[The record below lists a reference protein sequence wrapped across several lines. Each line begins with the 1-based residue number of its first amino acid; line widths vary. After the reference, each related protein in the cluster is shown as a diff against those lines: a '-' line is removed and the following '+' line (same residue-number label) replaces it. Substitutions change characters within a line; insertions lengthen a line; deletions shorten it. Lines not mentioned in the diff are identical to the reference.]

1 MTAWCR
7 LPDYCIF
14 SSDIRL
20 TFGQTPQLS
29 CLLGSSHPN
38 KRWFSWQGAAY
49 CALWDERTVHVWK
62 IILPNPLCV
71 ALPSFIAQGFLSL
84 TGVGFLV
91 FLLENVPFLRETYKM
106 GNECFFFFFEIAT
119 HNFGLAIFLNWKQV
133 YVPPILRNCVV
144 SRPFRHAWYWLTLQN
159 NNFVNFFCF
168 GPTKLASASTFG
180 CLFQSEFSLEIS
192 LMSLIKALLIDIL
205 KELIRFTV

>member
-7 LPDYCIF
+7 LPVDCIF

-49 CALWDERTVHVWK
+49 CALWDERTVQVWK

-119 HNFGLAIFLNWKQV
+119 HIFGLAIFLNWKQV

-144 SRPFRHAWYWLTLQN
+144 SRPFRHDIGSPFKTIIL
-159 NNFVNFFCF
+159 
-168 GPTKLASASTFG
+168 STFSVLAPQNWLQSRPLAASFSQNFHRKSAL
-180 CLFQSEFSLEIS
+180 CL
-192 LMSLIKALLIDIL
+192 
-205 KELIRFTV
+205 